1 MIIYSQRNFHNDSGI
16 VQAQQVNN
24 LNIILNVI
32 NLQTHQ
38 LWTVDNAT
46 F

>member
-1 MIIYSQRNFHNDSGI
+1 MIIYNQGNFPNDSGI

-24 LNIILNVI
+24 LHIILNVI

-38 LWTVDNAT
+38 LWAVDNAS